1 MDTLTGGRISTA
13 LKQARE
19 RQGTSLQDI
28 SQAVNV
34 PVRYLQALEG
44 EGDRRLLADTMYLIP
59 FLRTYVTYLGFDP
72 NSAVRQFISELQT
85 REMTEVKSRLESSLS
100 PARFSAW
107 ILPLVVAL
115 GGLLM
120 VALVLRF
127 SGLGTRWPFGQ
138 QEEISSAVLSSD
150 EPVASMDEFVA
161 PMPEEDALRGRQENV
176 SAERAGQAEQTEQ
189 TEQAEQQ
196 VREEEPTALVPAAA
210 QGKRSQASQPE
221 AVAQG
226 EAPAPALPSA
236 LPASITSSAPT
247 LAVAQGEAPASALPS
262 ALPASITSSAP
273 TLPVS
278 QTPQVPSGSHQL
290 RVHAV
295 EETWLRVVIDGEE
308 TKDVLLS
315 PNQQMEWEARSNF
328 MLTVGNAGGIE
339 MALDGNPLPPLGRSG
354 EVVRQLRLPAVE

>member
-138 QEEISSAVLSSD
+138 QEEVSSAVLSSD
-150 EPVASMDEFVA
+150 EPVASMDEFVV

-189 TEQAEQQ
+189 AEQQ

-210 QGKRSQASQPE
+210 QGERSQASQPE

-226 EAPAPALPSA
+226 EAPAAALPSA

-247 LAVAQGEAPASALPS
+247 LS
-262 ALPASITSSAP
+262 
-273 TLPVS
+273 VS

-339 MALDGNPLPPLGRSG
+339 MALDGNPLPPLGQSG

>member
-189 TEQAEQQ
+189 AEQQ
-196 VREEEPTALVPAAA
+196 VREEEPTALVPTAA

-247 LAVAQGEAPASALPS
+247 LS
-262 ALPASITSSAP
+262 
-273 TLPVS
+273 VS

-315 PNQQMEWEARSNF
+315 PNQQMEWEARSHF

-339 MALDGNPLPPLGRSG
+339 MALDGNPLPPLGQSG
-354 EVVRQLRLPAVE
+354 EVVRRLRLPAVE

>member
-1 MDTLTGGRISTA
+1 MDTLTGGTISTA

-85 REMTEVKSRLESSLS
+85 REVTEVKSRLESSLS

-127 SGLGTRWPFGQ
+127 SGLSTRWPFGQ
-138 QEEISSAVLSSD
+138 QEEVSSAVLSSD
-150 EPVASMDEFVA
+150 EPVASMDEFVV

-176 SAERAGQAEQTEQ
+176 SAERAGQAEQA
-189 TEQAEQQ
+189 EQAEQQ

-210 QGKRSQASQPE
+210 QGERSQASQPE

-226 EAPAPALPSA
+226 EAPAAALPSA

-247 LAVAQGEAPASALPS
+247 LS
-262 ALPASITSSAP
+262 
-273 TLPVS
+273 VS

-339 MALDGNPLPPLGRSG
+339 MALDGNPLPSLGQSG

>member
-120 VALVLRF
+120 VALVLRS
-127 SGLGTRWPFGQ
+127 SGLSTWWPFGQ

-176 SAERAGQAEQTEQ
+176 SAERAGQAEQ

-247 LAVAQGEAPASALPS
+247 LS
-262 ALPASITSSAP
+262 
-273 TLPVS
+273 VS

-315 PNQQMEWEARSNF
+315 PNQQMEWEARSHF

>member
-1 MDTLTGGRISTA
+1 M
-13 LKQARE
+13 
-19 RQGTSLQDI
+19 
-28 SQAVNV
+28 
-34 PVRYLQALEG
+34 RYLQALEG

-176 SAERAGQAEQTEQ
+176 SAEQ
-189 TEQAEQQ
+189 
-196 VREEEPTALVPAAA
+196 
-210 QGKRSQASQPE
+210 S
-221 AVAQG
+221 
-226 EAPAPALPSA
+226 
-236 LPASITSSAPT
+236 
-247 LAVAQGEAPASALPS
+247 
-262 ALPASITSSAP
+262 
-273 TLPVS
+273 
-278 QTPQVPSGSHQL
+278 
-290 RVHAV
+290 
-295 EETWLRVVIDGEE
+295 
-308 TKDVLLS
+308 
-315 PNQQMEWEARSNF
+315 
-328 MLTVGNAGGIE
+328 
-339 MALDGNPLPPLGRSG
+339 
-354 EVVRQLRLPAVE
+354 

>member
-1 MDTLTGGRISTA
+1 MDTLTGGRIFTA

-85 REMTEVKSRLESSLS
+85 REMTEVKSWLESSLS

-127 SGLGTRWPFGQ
+127 SSLGTRWPFGQ

-176 SAERAGQAEQTEQ
+176 SAERAGQAGQTEQTEQ

-247 LAVAQGEAPASALPS
+247 LS
-262 ALPASITSSAP
+262 
-273 TLPVS
+273 VS

-315 PNQQMEWEARSNF
+315 PNQQMEWEARSHF

-339 MALDGNPLPPLGRSG
+339 MALDGNPLPPLGQSG